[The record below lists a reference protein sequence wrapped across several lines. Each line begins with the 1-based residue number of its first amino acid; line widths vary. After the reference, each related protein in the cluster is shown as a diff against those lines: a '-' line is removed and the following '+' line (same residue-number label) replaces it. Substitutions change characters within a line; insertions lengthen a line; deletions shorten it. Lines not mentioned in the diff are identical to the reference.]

1 MPWLKGRHG
10 CDWWR
15 SGDLRWI
22 GDTFSIS
29 KTEQVR
35 CPVSWG
41 DFEPENYRIQG
52 GSPHRRFG
60 KREMNTISIV
70 TIACDMWTN
79 MK

>member
-1 MPWLKGRHG
+1 LETLSPLAKQSRFAALFPG
-10 CDWWR
+10 
-15 SGDLRWI
+15 
-22 GDTFSIS
+22 
-29 KTEQVR
+29 
-35 CPVSWG
+35 G